1 MLGRYVTLTVAILA
15 VAMLYAPERER
26 PSAPVDRGAGADRGA
41 GLVSGGAVAP
51 VPVPGPV
58 QVPATAPAQAV
69 ATAPA
74 EPAGQT
80 TPQSPVE
87 APVEAPVQ
95 AAVPTAEPDPGAL
108 VLGVEAALSQAL
120 RPAPDPQGGL
130 FMVADTRVNLRA
142 GPSTGFDILRTL
154 EPGDLVDI
162 LSEGG
167 GWAEVRV
174 EEDGTIGHM
183 ARRFLVE
190 AP

>member
-58 QVPATAPAQAV
+58 QVPATAPAQTV

-80 TPQSPVE
+80 TPQSPVQ
-87 APVEAPVQ
+87 APVQ
-95 AAVPTAEPDPGAL
+95 AAVPTAEPDAGAL

-154 EPGDLVDI
+154 EPGDLVNI
-162 LSEGG
+162 LSGDEE
-167 GWAEVRV
+167 WAEVRV